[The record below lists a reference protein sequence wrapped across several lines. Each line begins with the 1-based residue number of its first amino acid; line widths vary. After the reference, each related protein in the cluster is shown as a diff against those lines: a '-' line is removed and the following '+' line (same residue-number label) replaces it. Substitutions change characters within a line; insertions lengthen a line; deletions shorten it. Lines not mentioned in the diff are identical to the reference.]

1 MRGESSRNFILI
13 TLAVVALAMAMP
25 HRGNSRLGMSGLFFH
40 ASYAQTKPQHHV
52 FGDLA
57 AVVDIFHIDLTAPG
71 QTERL
76 VAGAVTAN
84 FFQMIGVEPML
95 GRAFRTG
102 EDSGDHVVILS
113 YRLWQRRF
121 HGAASVVGQN
131 VRLADD
137 AYRVIGIL
145 PEDFTWNNGETDVW
159 VPCDSG
165 SGAGAASYISRV
177 RLWNCGHAIG
187 CEPEI

>member
-13 TLAVVALAMAMP
+13 TVAVVALAMAIP
-25 HRGNSRLGMSGLFFH
+25 HPGNSRMHMRGFLFHTSFP
-40 ASYAQTKPQHHV
+40 QTKPQHHV

-57 AVVDIFHIDLTAPG
+57 AVVDIFHIDLTAHG
-71 QTERL
+71 KTEQL
-76 VAGAVTAN
+76 VAGAVRAN
-84 FFQMIGVEPML
+84 FFELIGVEPVL

-102 EDSGDHVVILS
+102 EDSGQHVVILS

-121 HGAASVVGQN
+121 HGAASLVGQN
-131 VRLADD
+131 VKLEDD

-145 PEDFTWNNGETDVW
+145 PEDFTWNDGETDVW

-165 SGAGAASYISRV
+165 SGEDAASYISQV
-177 RLWNCGHAIG
+177 RLGAWQHTLG